1 MSKKW
6 KRGACGCKALG
17 KKYMATITRQ
27 EVPTKLTWDLSTIF
41 KDDQDYQAAF
51 NLLND
56 RLGEL
61 DQYVGHLADSAET
74 LLAGLEADLAIE
86 RTFEKIYIYAH
97 QKFDQDTS
105 NNTYAGMN
113 AQAQDLLAKVSQ
125 ATAFFQPEVLAMDS
139 AVLSSYLKEPGLLP
153 YRHFFDVLLVE
164 KAHTLPADQE
174 ALLAGASTVLS
185 SSEQTFSVLDNADI
199 DFGDV
204 VDEDGNMQELT
215 NGLYAVMLR
224 SKKPAVRQEAFAA
237 LYDAYMSLKNTFA
250 STLSATVKKHNFLAR
265 TRHYQSAK
273 EAAVLSNQ
281 IPTAVYDTLTDRVEK
296 NLPLLH
302 RYVALRK
309 KALGLKE
316 VHSADL
322 YVSLTDDVDLPVTY
336 QDAKEIALKAL
347 APMGDDYLEVVQ
359 KAFDERWIDVVENKG
374 KRSGAY
380 SGGAYDTNP
389 YILLNW
395 QDTLDNVYT
404 LVHEMGHTVHSYMT
418 RHNQPYHYGDYP
430 IFLAEIASTTNES
443 LLTDYLLKTYDSP
456 KVQAYVLNQYL
467 DGFKGTVFRQ
477 TQFADFEAW
486 IHDQDAAGQP
496 LTAEAMADYYGD
508 LNAKYYGPDL
518 ERDPEIAYEW
528 TRIPHFYYNFY
539 VYQYATGEAAA
550 TTLAHNILEKGE
562 ADRYKEYLK
571 AGNSASPLE
580 VIKKAGVD
588 MEKGDYL
595 DQAFS
600 VFEDR
605 LDQLEKLL
613 G

>member
-1 MSKKW
+1 
-6 KRGACGCKALG
+6 
-17 KKYMATITRQ
+17 MAQITRE
-27 EVPTKLTWDLSTIF
+27 EVPAELTWDLGAIF
-41 KDDQDYQAAF
+41 ADDQAYQEAF
-51 NLLND
+51 ADLEAKLPT
-56 RLGEL
+56 L
-61 DQYVGHLADSAET
+61 DQYVGHLGDSAQT
-74 LLAGLEADLAIE
+74 LQAGLEADLAIE
-86 RTFEKIYIYAH
+86 RAFEKLYVYAH

-105 NNTYAGMN
+105 NSTYAGMN
-113 AQAQDLLAKVSQ
+113 AQVQDLLAKVSQ
-125 ATAFFQPEVLAMDS
+125 ATAFFQPEVLAVDQET
-139 AVLSSYLKEPGLLP
+139 LKGYLQEPGLKP
-153 YRHFFDVLLVE
+153 YQHFFDVLLAE

-174 ALLAGASTVLS
+174 ALLAGASTVMS
-185 SSEQTFSVLDNADI
+185 SAEQTFSVLDNADI

-204 VDEDGNMQELT
+204 MDEDGNVQELT
-215 NGLYAVMLR
+215 NGLYAMMLR
-224 SKKPAVRQEAFAA
+224 SKNPQTRREAFET

-250 STLSATVKKHNFLAR
+250 STLSATVKKHNFLAK
-265 TRHYQSAK
+265 TRHYNSAK

-281 IPTAVYDTLTDRVEK
+281 IPTAVYDTLTDRVNK

-309 KALGLKE
+309 HVLGLSE
-316 VHSADL
+316 LHSSDL
-322 YVSLTDDVDLPVTY
+322 YVALVDEVDLPVTY
-336 QDAKEIALKAL
+336 ADAQKIALKAL
-347 APMGDDYLEVVQ
+347 APLGEDYLAVVQ

-404 LVHEMGHTVHSYMT
+404 LVHEMGHTVHSYLT

-443 LLTDYLLKTYDSP
+443 LLTDYLLKAYPDDQQ
-456 KVQAYVLNQYL
+456 VQAYVLNQYL

-477 TQFADFEAW
+477 TQFAEFEAW

-496 LTAEAMADYYGD
+496 LTAEVMADYYGD

-518 ERDPEIAYEW
+518 ETDQEIAYEW

-539 VYQYATGEAAA
+539 VYQYSTGEAAA
-550 TTLAHNILEKGE
+550 TTLAQNILTKGE
-562 ADRYKEYLK
+562 ADRYKDYLK
-571 AGNSASPLE
+571 AGNSASPLD
-580 VIKKAGVD
+580 VIKKAGVN
-588 MEKGDYL
+588 MAEGEYL
-595 DQAFS
+595 DQAFA

-605 LDQLEKLL
+605 LNQLEALL
-613 G
+613 GQSK